1 MAVENDVLII
11 SKKDFLSLQKDT
23 LNECIKSLLEN
34 VPDSLMQ
41 TIMIEYTVAVLGMF
55 AAKAFEEEADE

>member
-1 MAVENDVLII
+1 MAVEHDVLII

-23 LNECIKSLLEN
+23 LNECRKTLLEN
-34 VPDSLMQ
+34 VPDSLSQ
-41 TIMIEYTVAVLGMF
+41 RIMIEYTVIVLGMF

>member
-1 MAVENDVLII
+1 MAVEHDVLII

-23 LNECIKSLLEN
+23 LNECKKRIFKD
-34 VPDSLMQ
+34 VPDVLVQTLML
-41 TIMIEYTVAVLGMF
+41 EYTVAVLGMF

>member
-1 MAVENDVLII
+1 MAVEHDVLII

-23 LNECIKSLLEN
+23 LNECTKTLLEN
-34 VPDSLMQ
+34 VPDVLSQ
-41 TIMIEYTVAVLGMF
+41 RIMIEYTTIVLGMF